1 MRTHELFGLP
11 IAKATFNE
19 AVQHLILDASSK
31 EKKAK
36 VVVTPNVDHVVML
49 DRSPEIKSIYAKADY
64 FFADGWPIVFASN
77 ILNKP
82 IPERVTGA
90 DLMPELLSLAN
101 KSKMK
106 VFIVGGFPGE
116 EGDIHKKLGDLF
128 PDVDLAIFA
137 PAKGFKNGNQ
147 DSDKII
153 EQIKIGRPDIVFVCI
168 GAPRQEVWAIQN
180 REILQTNLVLCVG
193 AALDFMI
200 GKVKRAPVVVRKLK
214 MEWLWRLL
222 SDPKRLWRRYIL
234 EDTKFVGILARE
246 YFRRKPI

>member
-1 MRTHELFGLP
+1 MKTQELFGVP
-11 IAKATFNE
+11 IATATFKE
-19 AVQHLILDASSK
+19 AVQHLILDAHSK

-49 DRSPEIKSIYAKADY
+49 DRRPEIKSIYLKADY

-77 ILNKP
+77 ILNKR

-90 DLMPELLSLAN
+90 DLMPELLLLAN
-101 KSKMK
+101 NSKMK

-116 EGDIHKKLGDLF
+116 ESNIYSKLKQLY
-128 PDVDLAIFA
+128 PDVNLSIYS
-137 PAKGFKNGNQ
+137 PANGFKNGSQ

-153 EQIKIGRPDIVFVCI
+153 EQINFKRPDMVFVCI
-168 GAPRQEVWAIQN
+168 GYPRQEVWAIQN
-180 REILQTNLVLCVG
+180 KELLQANLVLCVG
-193 AALDFMI
+193 AALDFI
-200 GKVKRAPVVVRKLK
+200 VGKVKRAPITVRKLK

-234 EDTKFVGILARE
+234 EDTKFVGILAKE
-246 YFRRKPI
+246 YFQRAKN